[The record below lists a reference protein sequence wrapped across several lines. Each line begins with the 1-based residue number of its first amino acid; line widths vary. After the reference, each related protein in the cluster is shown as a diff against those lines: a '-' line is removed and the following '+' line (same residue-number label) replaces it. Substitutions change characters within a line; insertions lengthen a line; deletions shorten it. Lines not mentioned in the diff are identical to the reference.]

1 MKKTIRIENE
11 VTNLHGY
18 LDQIMNDLDN
28 LKEKIKSLY
37 DSDIND
43 LIEPVEISNIE
54 DVT

>member
-1 MKKTIRIENE
+1 MKNKIKIQNE
-11 VTNLHGY
+11 ATNLHDY
-18 LDQIMNDLDN
+18 LGQIMNDLDN
-28 LKEKIKSLY
+28 LKDKIKSLY